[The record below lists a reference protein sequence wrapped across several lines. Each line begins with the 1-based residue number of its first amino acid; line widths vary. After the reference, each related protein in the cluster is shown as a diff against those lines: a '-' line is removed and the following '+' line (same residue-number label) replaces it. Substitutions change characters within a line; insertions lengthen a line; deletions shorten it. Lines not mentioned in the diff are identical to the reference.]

1 MSRMDA
7 DQLENSMV
15 IAPRT
20 ESTLFE
26 NRDKFDLVAV
36 YDQSSTTYGDHS
48 TPLSILVSIISE
60 RAFKKMLKRMP
71 MMLVGGLDAW
81 KQEFGT
87 AELIRDPSV
96 PDVPK
101 PYSPPT
107 SPNPNN
113 PFTNGMLKS
122 LATGN
127 SNGSST
133 DPHQVWT
140 PRPRPGL
147 PLNGSL
153 VNDHRPTN
161 SLDISQHTRRVA
173 MSPCHGSVY

>member
-1 MSRMDA
+1 MDA
-7 DQLENSMV
+7 ENLENAMV

-20 ESTLFE
+20 ETSVFQ

-36 YDQSSTTYGDHS
+36 YDQSSTTFGDPT
-48 TPLSILVSIISE
+48 TPLSILVGIISE

-87 AELIRDPSV
+87 AELIRDPSAA

-113 PFTNGMLKS
+113 PFTNGMLNS
-122 LATGN
+122 LVTGN
-127 SNGSST
+127 SNGS

-147 PLNGSL
+147 PLNGSFM
-153 VNDHRPTN
+153 NEHRPTN
-161 SLDISQHTRRVA
+161 SLDISQHSR
-173 MSPCHGSVY
+173 